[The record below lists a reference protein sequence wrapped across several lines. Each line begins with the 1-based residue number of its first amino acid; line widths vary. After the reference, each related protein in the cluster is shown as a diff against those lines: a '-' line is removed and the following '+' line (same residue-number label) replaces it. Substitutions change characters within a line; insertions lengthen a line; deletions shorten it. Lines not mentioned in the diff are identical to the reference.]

1 MQKWSRVCATSN
13 CFLKQWSYK
22 STSVVLSPLSRFFVC
37 ILVPVSVGTVFR
49 LGVSKCCGF
58 QTSFKLSSDPNTSQ
72 STWKVFS
79 IQLFSRINLCVWKA
93 GAWPFS
99 GEFSAFHLTKLRTA
113 IHPFQKLSIVS
124 LLDKLMSRAGQIEQ
138 IALQMF
144 KWEIGSL
151 PHGMKDYRW
160 IILSLHTFVTPR
172 RPLTVLPL
180 NVLKPSIF
188 SLTIICIADILIQSQ
203 CHINKKRKEEHE

>member
-1 MQKWSRVCATSN
+1 MKSLQHSIILRKQSLCLKSWSLT
-13 CFLKQWSYK
+13 F
-22 STSVVLSPLSRFFVC
+22 
-37 ILVPVSVGTVFR
+37 
-49 LGVSKCCGF
+49 
-58 QTSFKLSSDPNTSQ
+58 
-72 STWKVFS
+72 
-79 IQLFSRINLCVWKA
+79 
-93 GAWPFS
+93 FS
-99 GEFSAFHLTKLRTA
+99 GEFSAFHLTKLRPA
-113 IHPFQKLSIVS
+113 IHPFQNLSIVS
-124 LLDKLMSRAGQIEQ
+124 LLGKLMSRAGQIEQ

-160 IILSLHTFVTPR
+160 IIISLHTFVTPR